1 MMQAENKLETYPFVV
16 DQSKMI
22 DLMGNFGWRT
32 ANAQDIPEMIA
43 LGERLINDRLIS
55 ADVLAA
61 LHELTGITA
70 WVFADPIAGLV
81 ISVPLSPAG
90 LDAVQENK
98 FVPNELPDTDYVAAA
113 GAPCAGVYIGIY
125 AGETKAARK
134 AVMSGAGVIRMAVY
148 AQVPC
153 FARAATEDGA
163 RSMESLGWTPASF
176 GADKLWMQGAL
187 VVPEQKVA

>member
-1 MMQAENKLETYPFVV
+1 MMQSDNKLETYPFVV

-22 DLMGNFGWRT
+22 DLMGKFGWRT
-32 ANAQDIPEMIA
+32 ANAREIPEMIE
-43 LGERLINDRLIS
+43 LGEKLIGDRLITS
-55 ADVLAA
+55 DVLTT
-61 LHELTGITA
+61 LHDLTGITA
-70 WVFADPIAGLV
+70 WVFADPIEGLV
-81 ISVPLSPAG
+81 ISVPLSPEG
-90 LDAVQENK
+90 LDAVQDNR
-98 FVPNELPDTDYVAAA
+98 FVPQDLPDTSYVAAA
-113 GAPCAGVYIGIY
+113 GAPCAAVYIGIY

-134 AVMSGAGVIRMAVY
+134 AVMSGASVIRMAVY

-163 RSMESLGWTPASF
+163 RSMQSLGWQPAGF